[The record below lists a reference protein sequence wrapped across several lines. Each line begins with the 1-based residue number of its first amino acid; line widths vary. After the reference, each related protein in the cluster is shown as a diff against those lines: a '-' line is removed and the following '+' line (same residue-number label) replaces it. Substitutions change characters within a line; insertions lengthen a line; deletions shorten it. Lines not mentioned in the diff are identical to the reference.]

1 MANRPEI
8 LAELLGRVP
17 FLYHPRI
24 FDHPGPVLNFGA
36 HGWHYV
42 EPFVG
47 KKNIIGIDPCP
58 VTKPP
63 EGCTLLRRA
72 VAPFDGI
79 IEIKGG
85 IPQVRAGAQGMA
97 WYESGDELAYL
108 AKAIRMKDLVERYGH
123 DWAGLKINIEGTE
136 LLELI
141 MLKEPIA
148 DQMTVAF
155 HDRSRTGGDVFLPTA
170 RDGVMHHLDN
180 WYDWVQ
186 VEPKND
192 WWFFLRR
199 DPADWNPNRTR
210 GYAGVEPQ

>member
-1 MANRPEI
+1 MAHRPEI
-8 LAELLGRVP
+8 LAELEGKVP

-24 FDHPGPVLNFGA
+24 FDHPGPVINMGA
-36 HGWHYV
+36 HAWYYSM
-42 EPFVG
+42 PFVG
-47 KKNIIGIDPCP
+47 KKHIIGIDPCP

-63 EGCTLLRRA
+63 PGCMLLRNA
-72 VAPFDGI
+72 VAPFGGI

-85 IPQVRAGAQGMA
+85 IPGVRAGAQGLV
-97 WYESGDELAYL
+97 WYEQGDELAYL
-108 AKAIRMKDLVERYGH
+108 AKAIRMKDLVERFGD

-141 MLKEPIA
+141 MLKKPIA

-155 HDRSRTGGDVFLPTA
+155 HDRGPGDPFMTSA

-180 WYDWVQ
+180 WYDWCQ

-199 DPADWNPNRTR
+199 N
-210 GYAGVEPQ
+210 

>member
-1 MANRPEI
+1 MAECPELI
-8 LAELLGRVP
+8 EQLVGEMP
-17 FLYHPRI
+17 FLYHPRL
-24 FDHPGPVLNFGA
+24 FDHPGPVIDLGA
-36 HGWHYV
+36 HGWRYV
-42 EPFVG
+42 LPFVG
-47 KKNIIGIDPCP
+47 RKDIIGVDPCP

-85 IPQVRAGAQGMA
+85 IPNVRAGAQSMLYFDFDA
-97 WYESGDELAYL
+97 PLAYL
-108 AKAIRMKDLVERYGH
+108 AKAIRVGELAERYGH
-123 DWAGLKINIEGTE
+123 DWAALKINIEGSE

-155 HDRSRTGGDVFLPTA
+155 HDRGHGDPFMRSA
-170 RDGVMHHLDN
+170 RDAVMQHLDN
-180 WYDWVQ
+180 WYDRAQ
-186 VEPKND
+186 VEAAND

-199 DPADWNPNRTR
+199 PEAEWKE
-210 GYAGVEPQ
+210 AA